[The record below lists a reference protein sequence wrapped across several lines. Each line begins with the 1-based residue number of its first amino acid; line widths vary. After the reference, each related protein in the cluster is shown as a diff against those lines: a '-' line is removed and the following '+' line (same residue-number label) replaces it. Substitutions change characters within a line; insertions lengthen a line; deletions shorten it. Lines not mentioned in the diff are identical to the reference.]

1 MDTLSTDIDM
11 RPAGVLPIRFR
22 GGRAV
27 LAANSSRDAAPA
39 TANSDTLFLKH
50 VESEIDYAFQPI
62 VNIHTGAVFGFEALM
77 RGHDRFGF
85 DNIPMFFEYAFAR
98 GMLHRLDLILREIAV
113 AKFTRLALDGSQH
126 LFFNIDPRLLESG
139 DYEAGRGLPILAR
152 HKLSPTRVCLE
163 LTEDEKVVH
172 NSSTLGILS
181 KYRSQGYRLAIDDFG
196 AGYSGLRHL
205 YESQPDFVKIDR
217 FFISGM
223 DSDHKRKLFVS
234 NIVNLAHVLGLQVV
248 AEGVENEAE
257 LRACREIG
265 CDLAQ
270 GYFVGHPQQDLSE
283 LKSRYDS
290 VALSSRN
297 NRRDQSADFRLIMEQ
312 IERPTP
318 IAATTPMP
326 SVFERFRRDPQRT
339 FFPVIDGENRPV
351 GLILERDIKD
361 YIYSPYGRDLI
372 SNRAIGKGLRCF
384 VSKVPVVDIR
394 MEAERILETY
404 SANSS
409 GEGVLITENGHY
421 IGMLT
426 AGSLLRVI
434 NDKNLTLAR
443 EQNPL
448 TRLPGN
454 TLISQ
459 YVAAAMGDPAWSGVL
474 AYVDFDNF
482 KPFNDTY
489 GFRQGDRAIL
499 LFSELMRRELTGDKA
514 FLGHIGGDDFFIGLC
529 CADLSEATDR
539 ISRLAET
546 FRRDVESF
554 YDSEARSRGGIG
566 GRDRDGDPRF
576 YPLLTASV
584 ALVGV
589 KGVRVSRSA
598 DDLASLIA
606 ELKKEAKTA
615 PDRLCAASLM

>member
-1 MDTLSTDIDM
+1 MDTIAADIK
-11 RPAGVLPIRFR
+11 PPPIPNIPIRFGNDR
-22 GGRAV
+22 VALALKSGRDDT
-27 LAANSSRDAAPA
+27 DAETDNDA
-39 TANSDTLFLKH
+39 LFLAH
-50 VESEIDYAFQPI
+50 VETEIDYAFQPI
-62 VNIHTGAVFGFEALM
+62 VNIHTGVVFGFEALM

-98 GMLHRLDLILREIAV
+98 GILHRLDLILREIAV
-113 AKFTRLALDGSQH
+113 AKFMRLAPEGSPY

-172 NSSTLGILS
+172 NSGTLGILR

-223 DSDHKRKLFVS
+223 ASDHKRKLFVS

-248 AEGVENEAE
+248 AEGVEDESE

-265 CDLAQ
+265 CDLVQ
-270 GYFVGHPQQDLSE
+270 GYFVGRPQRDLSE
-283 LKSRYDS
+283 LKPRYDS
-290 VALSSRN
+290 VALSNRN
-297 NRRDQSADFRLIMEQ
+297 NRREQSADFKLVMEQ

-318 IAATTPMP
+318 ITADTPMP

-339 FFPVIDGENRPV
+339 FFPVIDRENRPV

-372 SNRAIGKGLRCF
+372 SNRAIGKGLRYF
-384 VSKVPVVDIR
+384 VSKAPIVDIR
-394 MEAERILETY
+394 TEAERILETY
-404 SANSS
+404 SANSGS
-409 GEGVLITENGHY
+409 EGVLVVENGHY
-421 IGMLT
+421 LGMLT

-459 YVAAAMGDPAWSGVL
+459 YVAGAMDDPGWSGVL

-499 LFSELMRRELTGDKA
+499 LFSELMRRELTGEKT
-514 FLGHIGGDDFFIGLC
+514 FLGHIGGDDFFIGLSG
-529 CADLSEATDR
+529 ADLSEASDR
-539 ISRLAET
+539 ISRLTET

-554 YDSEARSRGGIG
+554 YDAEARRRGGILG
-566 GRDRDGDPRF
+566 HDRDGESRF
-576 YPLLTASV
+576 YPLLTASM

-589 KGVRVSRSA
+589 GKARAPRNA
-598 DDLASLIA
+598 DDLSALIA
-606 ELKKEAKTA
+606 ELKKEAKVA
-615 PDRLCAASLM
+615 SDRLCVVSLA